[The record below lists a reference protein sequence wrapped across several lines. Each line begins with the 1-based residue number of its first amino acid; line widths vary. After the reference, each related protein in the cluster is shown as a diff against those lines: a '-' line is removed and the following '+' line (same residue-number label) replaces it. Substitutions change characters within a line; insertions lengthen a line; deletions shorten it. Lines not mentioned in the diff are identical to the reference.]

1 MRGLSWLR
9 DVRWWRA
16 LAGASL
22 LTVVAPVITWAIL
35 VAPQAVFLSDRDRTG
50 EIHLVNTGSKPEDVQ
65 IDLEYGY
72 PATDSA
78 GQIGIALFEH
88 PDSAAPSAAEWVRAY
103 PRRVVVQPGQRQVV
117 RLLATPPAGLEDGE
131 YWSRIIVTSRGA
143 EVAVATPDSNI
154 HAGLNLVLRTII
166 SLTYRKGAV
175 HTGVTLTDFRVTEEH
190 DSLVT
195 WLGLTRTGN
204 AAYLGTVHLVVQD
217 SLDHARATWDTPIAV
232 YFEQHRRLAFPADS
246 FPPGRYTVHLTLDT
260 KRNDLSQDEV
270 LPVPAIERSAGVVLH

>member
-1 MRGLSWLR
+1 MRGLRWLR
-9 DVRWWRA
+9 DVRWWRVI
-16 LAGASL
+16 AGAL
-22 LTVVAPVITWAIL
+22 LLMVAAPVAWAIL
-35 VAPQAVFLSDRDRTG
+35 VAPQAIFLSDRERTG
-50 EIHLVNTGSKPEDVQ
+50 EVHLVNTGSKPEDVQ

-78 GQIGIALFEH
+78 GQIGIKLIED
-88 PDSAAPSAAEWVRAY
+88 PDSGAPSAASWVRAF
-103 PRRVVVQPGQRQVV
+103 PHRVVVQPGQRQVV
-117 RLLATPPAGLEDGE
+117 RLLATPPAGLKDGE
-131 YWSRIIVTSRGA
+131 YWSRILVTSRGA
-143 EVAVATPDSNI
+143 QVAVATPDSNI

-175 HTGVTLTDFRVTEEH
+175 HTGVTVDDFRVTEEH

-204 AAYLGTVHLVVQD
+204 AAYLGNVHLVVQD

-232 YFEQHRRLAFPADS
+232 YFQQHRRLAFPADS

-260 KRNDLSQDEV
+260 KRSDLPQDDV

>member
-9 DVRWWRA
+9 GVRWPQVV
-16 LAGASL
+16 AGTVL
-22 LTVVAPVITWAIL
+22 LTILAPVVMWAIL

-50 EIHLVNTGSKPEDVQ
+50 EIYLVNTSSKPEDVQ

-72 PATDSA
+72 PATDST
-78 GQIGIALFEH
+78 GQIGIKLIEN
-88 PDSAAPSAAEWVRAY
+88 PDSGAPSAASWVRAF

-117 RLLATPPAGLEDGE
+117 RLLATPPAGLSDGE
-131 YWSRIIVTSRGA
+131 YWSRILVTSRGA
-143 EVAVATPDSNI
+143 QMAVANPDSNI
-154 HAGLNLVLRTII
+154 HAGIDLVLRTII

-175 HTGVTLTDFRVTEEH
+175 HTGVTVNDFRVTEEH

-204 AAYLGTVHLVVQD
+204 AAYLANVHLVVQD

-232 YFEQHRRLAFPADS
+232 YFQQHRRLAFPTDS
-246 FPPGRYTVHLTLDT
+246 LPAGRYTVHLTLST
-260 KRNDLSQDEV
+260 KRDDLPQDKV
-270 LPVPAIERSAGVVLH
+270 LAVPPIERSVGVVLR